1 MACLFDRA
9 AIPAQPV
16 AGHPK
21 PDAIRPGFP
30 VMPEGRRVV
39 VRRGLERHGLARID
53 NVRSKLRPLRALRL
67 FRQMAETATAR

>member
-39 VRRGLERHGLARID
+39 VRRGLEKHGLARID
-53 NVRSKLRPLRALRL
+53 NVRSKLRPLRL

>member
-1 MACLFDRA
+1 MACLFDCA

-30 VMPEGRRVV
+30 AMPEGRRVV
-39 VRRGLERHGLARID
+39 VRRGLEKHGLARID
-53 NVRSKLRPLRALRL
+53 NVRSKLRPLRL